1 MVVCNTR
8 RATLSEDSRA
18 ERHGTYADSEMD
30 DARLSFKDLGV
41 VYFGN
46 DWHSENRTSSHHMA
60 MRLAASMPVLYV
72 ASPGLRAPQ
81 ASGRDFKRLVRKLL
95 AAFKPPTQIGER
107 LWLCTVPQIPFR
119 RLPGV
124 DAINR
129 VFGLWSVQRALRKA
143 GFGERITWF
152 VVPHPGF
159 MAKRLGE
166 KLCVYYCIDD
176 YAAHPGVDANLI
188 AARDRELTRLAD
200 LVFVA
205 PPTLLASKREINP
218 HTVFAPHGVDVDLFG
233 KAQDPAT
240 EIPAAARDLP
250 RPIIGYFG
258 SIHEWI
264 DVELIEW
271 LARERP
277 QWTFLL
283 IGHAAVDVGRL
294 RALSN
299 IHLAGTQAYAT
310 LPAWAKSFDVAII
323 PYRLNRQ
330 VENANPLKL
339 REYLA
344 CGKPVVSVRNAEIE
358 KFSRWV
364 RIADG
369 REAFLDAIEGA
380 LRDERPEMPAERRAA
395 VADQTWDRRVADVLG
410 EVAAALARRDAPSS
424 KA

>member
-1 MVVCNTR
+1 MVAGHTR
-8 RATLSEDSRA
+8 RASLSKDGGA
-18 ERHGTYADSEMD
+18 KHPGTYADSEMD

-46 DWHSENRTSSHHMA
+46 DWHSENRTSSHHVA
-60 MRLAASMPVLYV
+60 TRLASAMSVLYV

-81 ASGRDFKRLVRKLL
+81 ASGRDLKRLVRKLF
-95 AAFKPPTQIGER
+95 AALKPPTKIGER

-129 VFGLWSVQRALRKA
+129 LFGVWSVRRALRKA
-143 GFGERITWF
+143 GFHRRITWF

-159 MAKRLGE
+159 MAKHLGE
-166 KLCVYYCIDD
+166 ELCVYYCIDD

-188 AARDRELTRLAD
+188 AERDRELTEKAD

-205 PPTLLASKREINP
+205 PPALLESKRKLNP
-218 HTVFAPHGVDVDLFG
+218 HTVFAPHGVDVELFG

-240 EIPAAARDLP
+240 EIPAAARNLP
-250 RPIIGYFG
+250 KPVIGYFG

-271 LARERP
+271 LARVRP
-277 QWTFLL
+277 EWSFLL
-283 IGHAAVDVGRL
+283 IGHAAVDVAAL

-299 IHLAGTQAYAT
+299 VHLIGARPYRT
-310 LPAWAKSFDVAII
+310 LPAWAKAFDVAII
-323 PYRLNRQ
+323 PYRMNRQ

-344 CGKPVVSVRNAEIE
+344 CGKPIVSVRNAEIE

-369 REAFLDAIEGA
+369 REAFLDEIEGA
-380 LRDERPEMPAERRAA
+380 LRDERAEMPAERRAA

-410 EVAAALARRDAPSS
+410 EVAAALARRDAHSQ
-424 KA
+424 A

>member
-1 MVVCNTR
+1 MVAGHTR
-8 RATLSEDSRA
+8 RASLSKDGGA
-18 ERHGTYADSEMD
+18 KHPGTHADSEMD

-46 DWHSENRTSSHHMA
+46 DWHSENRTSSHHVA
-60 MRLAASMPVLYV
+60 TRLASAMSVLYV

-81 ASGRDFKRLVRKLL
+81 ASGRDLKRLVRKLF
-95 AAFKPPTQIGER
+95 AALKPPTKIGER

-129 VFGLWSVQRALRKA
+129 LFGVWSVRRALRKA
-143 GFGERITWF
+143 GFHRRITWF

-159 MAKRLGE
+159 MAKHLGE
-166 KLCVYYCIDD
+166 ELCVYYCIDD

-188 AARDRELTRLAD
+188 AARDDELTKTAD

-205 PPTLLASKREINP
+205 PPALLASKREINP
-218 HTVFAPHGVDVDLFG
+218 HTVFAPHGVDVELFG

-240 EIPAAARDLP
+240 EIPAAARNLP
-250 RPIIGYFG
+250 KPVIGYFG

-271 LARERP
+271 LARARP
-277 QWTFLL
+277 EWTFLL
-283 IGHAAVDVGRL
+283 IGHAAVDVAAL

-299 IHLAGTQAYAT
+299 VHLIGAQPYQT
-310 LPAWAKSFDVAII
+310 LPAWAKAFDVAII

-344 CGKPVVSVRNAEIE
+344 CGKPIVSVRNAEIE

-369 REAFLDAIEGA
+369 REAFLNEIEGA
-380 LRDERPEMPAERRAA
+380 LRDERAEMPAERRAA

-410 EVAAALARRDAPSS
+410 EVAAALARRDAHSQ
-424 KA
+424 A

>member
-1 MVVCNTR
+1 MVAGHTR
-8 RATLSEDSRA
+8 RASLSKDGGA
-18 ERHGTYADSEMD
+18 KHPGTHADSEMD

-46 DWHSENRTSSHHMA
+46 DWHSENRTSSHHVA
-60 MRLAASMPVLYV
+60 TRLASAMSVLYV

-81 ASGRDFKRLVRKLL
+81 ASGRDLKRLVRKLF
-95 AAFKPPTQIGER
+95 AALKPPTKIGER

-129 VFGLWSVQRALRKA
+129 LFGVWSVRRALRKA
-143 GFGERITWF
+143 GFHRRITWF

-159 MAKRLGE
+159 MAKHLSE
-166 KLCVYYCIDD
+166 ELCVYYCIDD

-188 AARDRELTRLAD
+188 AERDRELTEKAD

-205 PPTLLASKREINP
+205 PPALLESKRKLNP
-218 HTVFAPHGVDVDLFG
+218 HTVFAPHGVDVELFG

-240 EIPAAARDLP
+240 EIPAAARNLP
-250 RPIIGYFG
+250 KPVIGYFG

-271 LARERP
+271 LARARP
-277 QWTFLL
+277 EWTFLL
-283 IGHAAVDVGRL
+283 IGHAAVDVAAL

-299 IHLAGTQAYAT
+299 VHLIGAQPYQS
-310 LPAWAKSFDVAII
+310 LPAWAKAFDVAII

-369 REAFLDAIEGA
+369 REAFLNEIEGA
-380 LRDERPEMPAERRAA
+380 LRDERAEMPAERRAA

-410 EVAAALARRDAPSS
+410 EVAAALARRDAHSQ
-424 KA
+424 A

>member
-1 MVVCNTR
+1 MVAGHTR
-8 RATLSEDSRA
+8 RASLSKDGGA
-18 ERHGTYADSEMD
+18 KHPGTYADSEMD

-46 DWHSENRTSSHHMA
+46 DWHSENRTSSHHVA
-60 MRLAASMPVLYV
+60 TRLASAMSVLYV

-81 ASGRDFKRLVRKLL
+81 ASGRDLKRLVRKLF
-95 AAFKPPTQIGER
+95 AALKPPTKIGER

-129 VFGLWSVQRALRKA
+129 LFGVWSVRRALRKA
-143 GFGERITWF
+143 GFHRHITWF

-159 MAKRLGE
+159 MAKHLGE
-166 KLCVYYCIDD
+166 ELCVYYCIDD

-188 AARDRELTRLAD
+188 AARDDELTKTAD

-205 PPTLLASKREINP
+205 PPALLASKREINP
-218 HTVFAPHGVDVDLFG
+218 HTVFAPHGVDLELFG

-240 EIPAAARDLP
+240 EIPAAARNLP
-250 RPIIGYFG
+250 KPVIGYFG

-271 LARERP
+271 LARARP
-277 QWTFLL
+277 EWTFLL
-283 IGHAAVDVGRL
+283 IGHAAVDVAAL

-299 IHLAGTQAYAT
+299 VHLIGARPYRT
-310 LPAWAKSFDVAII
+310 LPAWAKAFDVAII
-323 PYRLNRQ
+323 PYRMNRQ

-344 CGKPVVSVRNAEIE
+344 CGKPIVSVRNAEIE

-369 REAFLDAIEGA
+369 REAFLDEIEGA
-380 LRDERPEMPAERRAA
+380 LRDERAEMPAERRAA

-410 EVAAALARRDAPSS
+410 EVAAALARRDAHSQ
-424 KA
+424 A

>member
-1 MVVCNTR
+1 MVAGHTR
-8 RATLSEDSRA
+8 RASLSKDGGA
-18 ERHGTYADSEMD
+18 KHPGTYADSEMD

-46 DWHSENRTSSHHMA
+46 DWHSENRTSSHHVA
-60 MRLAASMPVLYV
+60 TRLASAMSVLYV

-81 ASGRDFKRLVRKLL
+81 ASGRDLKRLVRKLF
-95 AAFKPPTQIGER
+95 AALKPPTKIGER

-129 VFGLWSVQRALRKA
+129 LFGVWSVRRALRKA
-143 GFGERITWF
+143 GFHRRITWF

-159 MAKRLGE
+159 MAKHLGE
-166 KLCVYYCIDD
+166 ELCVYYCIDD

-188 AARDRELTRLAD
+188 AARDDELTKTAD

-205 PPTLLASKREINP
+205 PPALLASKREINP
-218 HTVFAPHGVDVDLFG
+218 HTVFAPHGVDVELFG

-240 EIPAAARDLP
+240 EIPAAARNLP
-250 RPIIGYFG
+250 KPVIGYFG

-271 LARERP
+271 LARARP
-277 QWTFLL
+277 EWSFLL
-283 IGHAAVDVGRL
+283 IGHAAVDVAAL

-299 IHLAGTQAYAT
+299 VHLIGARPYRT
-310 LPAWAKSFDVAII
+310 LPAWAKAFDVAII
-323 PYRLNRQ
+323 PYRMNRQ

-344 CGKPVVSVRNAEIE
+344 CGKPIVSVRNAEIE

-369 REAFLDAIEGA
+369 RQAFLDEIEGA
-380 LRDERPEMPAERRAA
+380 LRDERAEMPAERRAA

-410 EVAAALARRDAPSS
+410 EVAAALARRDAHSQ
-424 KA
+424 A